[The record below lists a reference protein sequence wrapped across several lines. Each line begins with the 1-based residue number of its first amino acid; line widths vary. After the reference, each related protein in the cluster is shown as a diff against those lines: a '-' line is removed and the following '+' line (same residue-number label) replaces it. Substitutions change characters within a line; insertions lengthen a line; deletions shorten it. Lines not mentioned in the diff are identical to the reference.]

1 MGAANRRWPSRSAC
15 DKGKVKQSS
24 LALQEQFAEKTMKIL
39 GLLVCVL
46 GWLIAVLSVKVPG
59 VYVQLVI
66 ATLGVVV
73 AAIGALAIVNRAHL
87 KDAIWKA

>member
-1 MGAANRRWPSRSAC
+1 M
-15 DKGKVKQSS
+15 KV
-24 LALQEQFAEKTMKIL
+24 F

-46 GWLIAVLSVKVPG
+46 GWFIAVLSVKVPG
-59 VYVQLVI
+59 VYAQLLV
-66 ATLGVVV
+66 ALAGFVV